1 MSEERNDIEVLKE
14 QEAVKESVCEE
25 ENTETAPAENENLS
39 DGEADVLEE
48 ETVSEGADALEEE
61 TASEGAD
68 ALEEETVPERADYS
82 EEIIDIIRS
91 HEPPLAKKEALNDYH
106 ENDIAA
112 VLEMLDVKERKRLYT
127 LLGVDKVSDI
137 FVYLDD
143 PEEFIE
149 ELDEEL
155 AADILENME
164 PDDAVDILEELEEE
178 KSEALIQLMEDEARE
193 DIDLIQSYD
202 EDEIGSKMT
211 TNFVT
216 LELGLTIKQAMKSM
230 VSQAADNDNIS
241 TLYVLDKDGIF
252 YGAIDLT
259 DLIVARN
266 YVDLETLVT
275 TSYPFVYDHET
286 VDDVIEE
293 LKDYSED
300 SIPVLDKDKHILGV
314 ITSQDM
320 TEIIDEEMGED
331 YAKLAGLTEEEDL
344 KEPLLASL
352 KKRTPWLIILL
363 FLGMIVA
370 TVTGSFERVIAGIPA
385 IVFFQSVI
393 LGMSGNVGTQ
403 TLAVTI
409 RVLMDEEL
417 TTKQQFGFVFKE
429 MKIGFCNGLIVGL
442 ISFVATGLYIH
453 FIKNFP
459 LQYAFAMSG
468 CIGCALWI
476 AMIISSL
483 VGAMIPITFTKLHV
497 DPAVASGPLISTM
510 NDLVAVVTYYGMS
523 LILLIN
529 VLQLDRLL

>member
-1 MSEERNDIEVLKE
+1 MDKENIDMKNEWTAVNDSEENSSIQNNKYPSAPDVEK
-14 QEAVKESVCEE
+14 QEAEASKQQKSV
-25 ENTETAPAENENLS
+25 TETAPEVENRETTPEVEN
-39 DGEADVLEE
+39 GE
-48 ETVSEGADALEEE
+48 T
-61 TASEGAD
+61 T
-68 ALEEETVPERADYS
+68 PERVDYS

-91 HEPPLAKKEALNDYH
+91 HEPPAEKKEALNDYH

-112 VLEMLDVKERKRLYT
+112 VLEVLDVKERKRLYA
-127 LLGVDKVSDI
+127 LLGIDKVSDI
-137 FVYLDD
+137 FAYLDD
-143 PEEFIE
+143 PEQFIE
-149 ELDEEL
+149 ELDDEL

-164 PDDAVDILEELEEE
+164 PDDAVDILEELEDE

-202 EDEIGSKMT
+202 DDEIGSKMT

-216 LELGLTIKQAMKSM
+216 LELGLTIQQAMKSM
-230 VSQAADNDNIS
+230 VRQAADNDNIT
-241 TLYVLDKDGIF
+241 TLYVLDRDGTF

-259 DLIVARN
+259 DLIVARK

-286 VDDVIEE
+286 IADVIEE

-320 TEIIDEEMGED
+320 TEIVDEEMGED

-352 KKRTPWLIILL
+352 KKRIPWLIVLL

-370 TVTGSFERVIAGIPA
+370 TVTGSFERVIAGIPM

-417 TTKQQFGFVFKE
+417 NTKQQFAFVFKE
-429 MKIGFCNGLIVGL
+429 MRIGFCNGLIVGL
-442 ISFVATGLYIH
+442 ISIVTTGMYIH
-453 FIKNFP
+453 FIKHVP
-459 LQYAFAMSG
+459 MKYAFAMSV

-476 AMIISSL
+476 AMIISSF
-483 VGAMIPITFTKLHV
+483 VGAIVPISFTKLHV

-523 LILLIN
+523 MILLIH
-529 VLQLDRLL
+529 VLKIDQFL